1 MRECSRGN
9 RSCCMEGDALMGHM
23 LSEHVPGYAVTLLKR
38 FIIVDSRKGEKM
50 KKSMHYK
57 IMIVFMTVML
67 SLTGCGKKYVSPTGI
82 EYAYKLTL
90 YENVYKDLYE
100 YEVLTNNKDL
110 TAEQIRKDLLSSQAL
125 TEEERGYYVLSSREV
140 PDTEE
145 TK

>member
-1 MRECSRGN
+1 MLTIVRMAII
-9 RSCCMEGDALMGHM
+9 MEFLI
-23 LSEHVPGYAVTLLKR
+23 
-38 FIIVDSRKGEKM
+38 IIVDSRKGEKM
-50 KKSMHYK
+50 KKSMHFK

-67 SLTGCGKKYVSPTGI
+67 SLTGCGKKYVSPAGI

>member
-1 MRECSRGN
+1 MRERSRGN
-9 RSCCMEGDALMGHM
+9 WSCCIEGDALMGHM
-23 LSEHVPGYAVTLLKR
+23 YGEHVPGYAVTLLKR

-50 KKSMHYK
+50 KKSMHFK

-100 YEVLTNNKDL
+100 YEVLTNNKEL